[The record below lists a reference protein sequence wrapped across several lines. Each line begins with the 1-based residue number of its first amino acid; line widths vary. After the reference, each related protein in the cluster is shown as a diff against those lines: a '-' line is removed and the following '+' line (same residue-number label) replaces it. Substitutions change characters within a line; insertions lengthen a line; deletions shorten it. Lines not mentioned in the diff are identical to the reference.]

1 MSIALIVTK
10 TIENAFDVDFKVM
23 LTVIFRT
30 EIVTLLIV
38 FVLTW
43 LGNKSLSQLSS
54 IELIKI

>member
-1 MSIALIVTK
+1 MSVALIVTK
-10 TIENAFDVDFKVM
+10 IIENALDVDFKIM
-23 LTVIFRT
+23 LAVIFRT

-43 LGNKSLSQLSS
+43 LGNKSLSQSSS

>member
-1 MSIALIVTK
+1 MSIVLIVTK
-10 TIENAFDVDFKVM
+10 TIENAFDVDFKIM

-30 EIVTLLIV
+30 KIATLLIV

-43 LGNKSLSQLSS
+43 LGNKSLSQSSS